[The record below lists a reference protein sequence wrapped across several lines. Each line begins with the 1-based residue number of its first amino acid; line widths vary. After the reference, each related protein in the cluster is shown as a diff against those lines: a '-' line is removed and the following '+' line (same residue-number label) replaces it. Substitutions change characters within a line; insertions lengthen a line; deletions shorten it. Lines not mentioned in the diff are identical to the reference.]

1 MRVALDQLSLSGP
14 GSDRGLGR
22 YAATIAAAA
31 HSIPG
36 VSVVDLSGS
45 ARDDG
50 ADFLAIQ
57 RQLNGMSPAPD
68 LYHATSVHHLPLI
81 KSSKWLCSIQDT
93 IPLDLK
99 QYSKLGLKSRALF
112 LNARR
117 SDRILA
123 NSDFTAIRVQDK
135 LAVPRERID
144 ICSLPVSDA
153 FYDAPI
159 KLPGSASKVDGLKY
173 IVAMVDLRTPDPRK
187 RFHWIPD
194 VAASLAKEDIYT
206 VVVGR
211 GTSAFPHTDHVFT
224 FENLADRELASLYRN
239 AVAFYY
245 PSAYEGQGMPP
256 LEAMAA
262 GAPVIAFRNSA
273 ITEMVSEPTFLLV
286 DPSPWAE
293 GELHS
298 ALPPAVRERIV
309 AQVRLWA
316 TNDDELRD
324 ARSKAAAASRRFDGS
339 EFRQQLVSAY
349 MKFGSR

>member
-1 MRVALDQLSLSGP
+1 MRIALDQLSLSGP
-14 GSDRGLGR
+14 GADRGLGR

-31 HSIPG
+31 HSISG
-36 VSVVDLSGS
+36 VSVVDLLGS
-45 ARDDG
+45 ARDNG

-57 RQLNGMSPAPD
+57 RQLNGMLPTPD

-81 KSSKWLCSIQDT
+81 KTSKWLCSIQDT

-112 LNARR
+112 LHARR

-123 NSDFTAIRVQDK
+123 NSEFTAGRVHDK
-135 LAVPRERID
+135 LAIPRERID
-144 ICSLPVSDA
+144 ICSLPVSEA
-153 FYDAPI
+153 FYHAPVE
-159 KLPGSASKVDGLKY
+159 LPDTTREIDGLKY
-173 IVAMVDLRTPDPRK
+173 VVAMVDLRTPDPRK

-194 VAASLAKEDIYT
+194 VASSLAKEDIYT
-206 VVVGR
+206 VIVGR
-211 GTSAFPHTDHVFT
+211 GTSAFPHTDHVLT
-224 FENLADRELASLYRN
+224 FENLTDPELASVYKN

-262 GAPVIAFRNSA
+262 GAPIIAFRNSA
-273 ITEMVSEPTFLLV
+273 ITEMVSEPTFLLE
-286 DPSPWAE
+286 DPSPWTE
-293 GELHS
+293 DNLHS

-324 ARSKAAAASRRFDGS
+324 ARGKAAAASHRFDGS

-349 MKFGSR
+349 MKFDSP